1 VRAYVYYGP
10 GDLRLEER
18 PTPRPGHGEALLRVD
33 ACGICGTDLRIA
45 SGEHR
50 AYPPGTVRVPGH
62 EIAGTVV
69 AAGRETG
76 LVEGAQAFVAPNI
89 GCGRCARCRAGR
101 ANLCAHPQALGITR
115 DGGFAEFVLLP
126 EPLIAQGNVLPTALA
141 DPGAIALVEPLA
153 CVLRGARALDIRE
166 GELVLIYG
174 AGPIGL
180 LFLRLARLRG
190 AGTVVVAQRSAERR
204 ALAAAHGA
212 DHAVDPATGDL
223 PGLVHGLSDGR
234 GADAVVVA
242 VPSPEA
248 QAEAVTL
255 AAPGGRVNLFG
266 GLPRDR
272 SRVTFDANLIH
283 YKELIV
289 TGTTA
294 NTTAD
299 CRAALD
305 MVEAGAVDTA
315 ALITHRYP
323 LEQGPAALD
332 AAGSGRALKVVL
344 GTATGTEER
353 RGGRAS

>member
-1 VRAYVYYGP
+1 MRTYVYHGP
-10 GDLRLEER
+10 GNLRLEER
-18 PTPRPGHGEALLRVD
+18 PTPRPRHGEALLRVD

-45 SGEHR
+45 SGDHR
-50 AYPPGTVRVPGH
+50 AYPLGTVRVPGH
-62 EIAGTVV
+62 EIAGAVV
-69 AAGRETG
+69 EGGRGTG
-76 LVEGAQAFVAPNI
+76 LVEGTRAFVAPNI
-89 GCGRCARCRAGR
+89 GCGQCAQCRADR

-115 DGGFAEFVLLP
+115 DGGFAEYVLLP
-126 EPLIAQGNVLPTALA
+126 EPLIVQGNVLPTALT

-153 CVLRGARALDIRE
+153 CVLRGVRALDIRQ
-166 GELVLIYG
+166 GALVLIYG

-190 AGTVVVAQRSAERR
+190 AGTVVVVQRSAERR
-204 ALAAAHGA
+204 ALATARGA

-223 PGLVHGLSDGR
+223 PGLVQELSDGR

-272 SRVTFDANLIH
+272 SRVTFDTNLIH

-305 MVEAGAVDTA
+305 LVEAGAVDTA

-323 LEQGPAALD
+323 LERGAAAL
-332 AAGSGRALKVVL
+332 AAARSGQGLKVVL
-344 GTATGTEER
+344 EPTTG
-353 RGGRAS
+353 GA